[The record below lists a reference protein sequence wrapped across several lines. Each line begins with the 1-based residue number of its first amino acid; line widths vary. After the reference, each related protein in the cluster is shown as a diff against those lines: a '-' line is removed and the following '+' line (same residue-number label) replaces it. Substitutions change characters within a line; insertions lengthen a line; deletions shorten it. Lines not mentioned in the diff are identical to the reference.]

1 MFEEEDDATRYCG
14 LLEAQ
19 DFPLP
24 TVEIVNIEEI
34 KNFCTKLDYEFR
46 LVEKNFVPKNRRQI
60 INFSTSEEHRN
71 W

>member
-34 KNFCTKLDYEFR
+34 KNFVL
-46 LVEKNFVPKNRRQI
+46 N
-60 INFSTSEEHRN
+60 
-71 W
+71 